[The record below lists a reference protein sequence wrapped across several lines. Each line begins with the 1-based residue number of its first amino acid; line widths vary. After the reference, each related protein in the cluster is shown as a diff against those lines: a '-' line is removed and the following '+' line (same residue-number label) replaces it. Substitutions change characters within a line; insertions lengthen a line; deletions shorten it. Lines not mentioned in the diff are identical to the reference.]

1 MWFDI
6 DFGQLPFL
14 VDFFCPIDHCWEM
27 NEIFEEKEI
36 MFEHESTTHEFERI
50 PFACVDSYSL

>member
-1 MWFDI
+1 
-6 DFGQLPFL
+6 
-14 VDFFCPIDHCWEM
+14 M